1 MGIMIEQD
9 SLKRTLARLDAAEEA
24 VGMATE
30 EALRSVG
37 EYVVNQIR
45 NGHMSNWLNDTG
57 NLRSSVGF
65 AVCKKGQIV
74 SMSDFGTVLQG
85 SEGSR
90 KGKMLAQSLAS
101 QYAHC
106 DYTLIIVAG
115 EEYAVYVEA
124 VENKIVLSSGWLYI
138 KKELP
143 KVLRER
149 VKQALQK
156 I

>member
-1 MGIMIEQD
+1 
-9 SLKRTLARLDAAEEA
+9 
-24 VGMATE
+24 
-30 EALRSVG
+30 
-37 EYVVNQIR
+37 
-45 NGHMSNWLNDTG
+45 
-57 NLRSSVGF
+57 
-65 AVCKKGQIV
+65 
-74 SMSDFGTVLQG
+74 
-85 SEGSR
+85 
-90 KGKMLAQSLAS
+90 MLAQSLAS